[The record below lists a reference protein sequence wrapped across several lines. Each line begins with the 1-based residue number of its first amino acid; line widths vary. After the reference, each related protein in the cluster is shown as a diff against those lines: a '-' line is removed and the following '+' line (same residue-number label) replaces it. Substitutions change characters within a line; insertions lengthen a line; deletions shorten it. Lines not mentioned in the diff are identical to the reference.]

1 MRYDE
6 HFKELCEAL
15 EGAGAF
21 LVVEDAKGRVN
32 AMTIG
37 WAQLGVIWGE
47 PLLSVLVRPSRHT
60 FALLETA
67 THFSVCVPPRGELKK
82 ELAFCG
88 TKSGREYDK
97 LRACGLAIK
106 DGTAKGLKYIDGCAL
121 VYQCE
126 LYGRAPLARA
136 SLAPAALKKYYEPA
150 ETPHTLYF
158 GKVLKAEKF
167 L

>member
-126 LYGRAPLARA
+126 LYGRAPLARG

>member
-1 MRYDE
+1 MKYSE
-6 HFKELCEAL
+6 HFDELCAAL

-47 PLLSVLVRPSRHT
+47 PIMSVLVRPSRHT
-60 FALLETA
+60 FDMLKTA
-67 THFSVCVPPRGELKK
+67 THFSVCVPRPGELKK

-97 LRACGLAIK
+97 LRVCGFKLK
-106 DGTAKGLKYIDGCAL
+106 DGSVKGVKYLDGCAL
-121 VYQCE
+121 VYQCA
-126 LYGRAPLARA
+126 LYGSYELKRETLSPQALA
-136 SLAPAALKKYYEPA
+136 KYYQPGEV
-150 ETPHTLYF
+150 PHTVYF
-158 GKVLKAEKF
+158 GKLIKAEHFK
-167 L
+167 

>member
-6 HFKELCEAL
+6 NFEELCEAM

-47 PLLSVLVRPSRHT
+47 PIMSVLVRPSRHT
-60 FALLETA
+60 YSLLETA
-67 THFSVCVPPRGELKK
+67 KYFSVCVPRRGELKK

-88 TKSGREYDK
+88 SKSGREYDK
-97 LRACGLAIK
+97 IRACGLK
-106 DGTAKGLKYIDGCAL
+106 LRDGAAKGLKYLDGCAL

-126 LYGRAPLARA
+126 LYGRTALAGEK
-136 SLAPAALKKYYEPA
+136 LAPAALKKYYAPA

-158 GKVLKAEKF
+158 GKVIKAEHSR
-167 L
+167 

>member
-1 MRYDE
+1 MRYDDN
-6 HFKELCEAL
+6 FKELCAAL

-47 PLLSVLVRPSRHT
+47 PIMSVLVRPSRHT
-60 FALLETA
+60 FDMLKTA
-67 THFSVCVPPRGELKK
+67 THFSVCVPRSGELKK

-97 LRACGLAIK
+97 LRVCGLKLK
-106 DGTAKGLKYIDGCAL
+106 DGAVKGVKYLDGCAL
-121 VYQCE
+121 VYQCAM
-126 LYGRAPLARA
+126 YGASGLSREALSPQALA
-136 SLAPAALKKYYEPA
+136 KYYQPGEV
-150 ETPHTLYF
+150 PHTLYF
-158 GKVLKAEKF
+158 GKIIKAEHFK
-167 L
+167 

>member
-6 HFKELCEAL
+6 HFNELCEAM
-15 EGAGAF
+15 EGPGAF

-32 AMTIG
+32 TMTIG

-47 PLLSVLVRPSRHT
+47 PVMSVLVRPSRHT
-60 FALLETA
+60 YSLLETA
-67 THFSVCVPPRGELKK
+67 THFSVCVPRRGELKK

-88 TKSGREYDK
+88 SKSGREYDK
-97 LRACGLAIK
+97 IRACSLKLEEGA
-106 DGTAKGLKYIDGCAL
+106 AKGLKYLGGCAL

-126 LYGRAPLARA
+126 LYGRAPLAA
-136 SLAPAALKKYYEPA
+136 AALAPAAVKKYYAPG

-158 GKVLKAEKF
+158 GKVIKAERFK
-167 L
+167 